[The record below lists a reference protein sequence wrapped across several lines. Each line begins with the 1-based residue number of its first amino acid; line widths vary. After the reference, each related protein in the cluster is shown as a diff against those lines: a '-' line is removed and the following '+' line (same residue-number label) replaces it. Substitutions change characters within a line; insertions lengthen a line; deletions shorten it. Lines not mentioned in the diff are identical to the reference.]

1 MKDVTKKDKNKV
13 SLQQKLSKLFLKNL
27 SRVLDNTYTFKK
39 LSIEEWFKNSLV
51 NIFLFVRNHRSR

>member
-13 SLQQKLSKLFLKNL
+13 GFQQQLSKLFLKNL

-39 LSIEEWFKNSLV
+39 LCIEE
-51 NIFLFVRNHRSR
+51 